1 MKTTVVVPTFK
12 RPHDILRCL
21 GALKRQITPPSQVV
35 VVVRDDDAETW
46 AALEQF
52 AADGL
57 PLTTCTVKVPGVI
70 AAMNLGLEAAQGDI
84 VAFTD
89 DDAAPHP
96 NWIQKIQDQF
106 KSRPDVGGVGGRDI
120 IQNPQPWFLGSSEV
134 VGQLQWHGRLIGNHH
149 KGVGTARDVDIL
161 KGVNMSFR
169 RSAVG
174 DLRFDQ
180 RLLGSG
186 AQVHFEVAFCLALKR
201 KGWKLVYDPHILV
214 DHYLAHRFDED
225 QRYQFNPV
233 AYFNLVHNETVAVV
247 EHLSLPRQMVYM
259 LWSVFIG
266 TRDAYGLA
274 QSLRFLKRDGV
285 ASFKKWWIGLR
296 GRWQGWQT
304 IRCDHQLPSKAHSIV
319 SNS

>member
-12 RPHDILRCL
+12 RHKDLVRCL
-21 GALKRQITPPSQVV
+21 TALQQQNVPPCEVI
-35 VVVRDDDAETW
+35 VVVREDDVETW

-52 AADGL
+52 STDGL
-57 PLTTCTVKVPGVI
+57 PLTTRTVKVPGVV

-96 NWIQKIQDQF
+96 DWIQRIEAQF
-106 KSRPDVGGVGGRDI
+106 VAQPEVGGVGGRDI

-134 VGQLQWHGRLIGNHH
+134 VGRLQWHGRLIGNHH
-149 KGVGTARDVDIL
+149 KGIGAAREVDIL

-169 RSAVG
+169 RSAIG
-174 DLRFDQ
+174 SLRFD
-180 RLLGSG
+180 RRMLGSG

-201 KGWKLVYDPHILV
+201 QGWTLIYDPHILV

-225 QRYQFNPV
+225 QRYQFNQV

-247 EHLSLPRQMVYM
+247 EHLSLPRQIVFI
-259 LWSVFIG
+259 LWSIFIG

-274 QSLRFLKRDGV
+274 QSLRFLKRDGFI
-285 ASFKKWWIGLR
+285 APKKMWICLR

-304 IRCDHQLPSKAHSIV
+304 ILRDRQPLSHAHSIAP
-319 SNS
+319 NP